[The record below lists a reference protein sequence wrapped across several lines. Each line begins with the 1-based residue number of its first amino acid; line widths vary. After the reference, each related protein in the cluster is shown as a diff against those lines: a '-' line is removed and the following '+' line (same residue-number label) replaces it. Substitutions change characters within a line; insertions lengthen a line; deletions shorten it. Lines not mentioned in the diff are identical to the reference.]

1 VRTGRY
7 VLPDEAAERKRGRV
21 EHGDEADAAH
31 RFTDASM
38 VREEKREDMT
48 HGTQSEKLE
57 TASIRLAPA
66 DRVALQSEALRR
78 VRRGETRRIDVSSV
92 VRELIRDGLKRR
104 AGEEPGR

>member
-1 VRTGRY
+1 MQGRHRR
-7 VLPDEAAERKRGRV
+7 LDGARGEER
-21 EHGDEADAAH
+21 EHDTRH
-31 RFTDASM
+31 T
-38 VREEKREDMT
+38 VREA
-48 HGTQSEKLE
+48 E

>member
-1 VRTGRY
+1 MS
-7 VLPDEAAERKRGRV
+7 ER
-21 EHGDEADAAH
+21 
-31 RFTDASM
+31 
-38 VREEKREDMT
+38 
-48 HGTQSEKLE
+48 LE
-57 TASIRLAPA
+57 TTTIRLAPA